1 MNSNVP
7 PIELLKESRRLL
19 AEIPA
24 PHNYALWNKMCD
36 LMQRIDKVMGGAT
49 PELTD
54 ARVDASEGCGSVVH
68 PMEETPPANS
78 SEIRVNTPVQ
88 PVEATKPSSDYK
100 ATRGILAPY
109 LPEEPNPTSD
119 KDTTHD

>member
-1 MNSNVP
+1 MSIDEKALSNAC
-7 PIELLKESRRLL
+7 KW
-19 AEIPA
+19 AE
-24 PHNYALWNKMCD
+24 HRGLDWSM
-36 LMQRIDKVMGGAT
+36 
-49 PELTD
+49 
-54 ARVDASEGCGSVVH
+54 AREVIMAYEAAK
-68 PMEETPPANS
+68 T
-78 SEIRVNTPVQ
+78 VQ